1 MNFDSYLPCCH
12 SDDIT
17 FHCGSVKDVFVA
29 ATLKLSIRIK
39 AAETVKYST
48 GDWWLNRMQRE
59 TYP

>member
-48 GDWWLNRMQRE
+48 GDW
-59 TYP
+59 